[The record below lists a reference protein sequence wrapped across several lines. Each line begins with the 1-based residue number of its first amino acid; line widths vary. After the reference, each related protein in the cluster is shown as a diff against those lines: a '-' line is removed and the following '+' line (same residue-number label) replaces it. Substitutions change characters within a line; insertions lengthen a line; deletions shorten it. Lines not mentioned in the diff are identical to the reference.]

1 MEGGGGFRTASQTEK
16 YLPVITTVSDHGMLN
31 FTHAMNDA
39 GKDGDGKPT
48 NVQYTEIPFELMKNE
63 EDVLRVLAGGT
74 DEFAALFPPT
84 ARNF

>member
-1 MEGGGGFRTASQTEK
+1 MMEK
-16 YLPVITTVSDHGMLN
+16 W
-31 FTHAMNDA
+31 DA
-39 GKDGDGKPT
+39 GSSEPPHSHPGDDMTVVIDARPGEERREI
-48 NVQYTEIPFELMKNE
+48 QLRALQEIPFELMRNE